1 METLFEGGSDHEQ
14 SRDVLRTDLSGKFH
28 RSATQF
34 LPADAE
40 GREAFFRCIVD
51 FRTKCAEG
59 FDKRGDGPLFHALTA
74 GEEESLSD
82 TRGEKS
88 REKAHGGTGRA
99 DVEEKRFLRLGITR
113 HFFQRR
119 FHRSGVVTVRKCR
132 ERARRITKR
141 TKNECA
147 RRDAFTGREG
157 DFRAESTRK
166 LNQHVRWRLNE
177 ERKQIS
183 GRFRRCIGRFRRS
196 FLVSFS
202 DDANIYRRH
211 RRARG
216 RRGR

>member
-1 METLFEGGSDHEQ
+1 MEVETLFEGGSDHEQ
-14 SRDVLRTDLSGKFH
+14 ARDVLRTDLSGEFH

-59 FDKRGDGPLFHALTA
+59 FDKRGDGPLFHAPTA

-119 FHRSGVVTVRKCR
+119 FHRSGVVTVRKGR
-132 ERARRITKR
+132 ERARRTAKR

-147 RRDAFTGREG
+147 RRDAFTGRKG
-157 DFRAESTRK
+157 DFRTESTRK
-166 LNQHVRWRLNE
+166 LNQHVR
-177 ERKQIS
+177 
-183 GRFRRCIGRFRRS
+183 
-196 FLVSFS
+196 
-202 DDANIYRRH
+202 
-211 RRARG
+211 
-216 RRGR
+216 